1 MTDTNTDTVRFVVK
15 TFLQN
20 LLNLYYHKFPIYFFL
35 NHKTM
40 TKLSGKRWIFVEVGI
55 HNTSRKIHLSKLNF
69 AKTKTNNIR
78 M

>member
-1 MTDTNTDTVRFVVK
+1 MLEKKNKDNVRFVVK

-20 LLNLYYHKFPIYFFL
+20 LLYLYYHKFPIYFL
-35 NHKTM
+35 DHKIM
-40 TKLSGKRWIFVEVGI
+40 TKLNGKRWGFVQLGI

-69 AKTKTNNIR
+69 AKTKTNII